1 MMMSDRRGASEIQQ
15 ILSQDIIV
23 HCFHYLGLVDLL
35 TCRRTS
41 AIFRECAKVSINT
54 KKQIFFCELAGILRL
69 KRDGVHCLMDQDRN
83 QVRLRL
89 KKTKAEI
96 CISTILTDTIL
107 SKHPESVQV
116 LDLSCLNFSNL
127 PSLYNL
133 SNLIQLNL
141 TGCHHLHPNVLL
153 EAFTKRK
160 NQPLKSLNLTGCR
173 RITGDTISCI
183 ATHCPYIEILWL
195 SGCSQSL
202 DDTSLISICNSL
214 VNLIS
219 LNISG
224 FDRITDTAMITVF
237 MKLKRLKLLDI
248 SSCKQIRW
256 NFLKPSGQQIEE
268 WISSHED
275 EDTSCLFQLFRS
287 GKLNEA
293 RQMLNMS
300 FPILVDP
307 FSLQL
312 RVAGIAFGTNLSKG
326 LPRNMVTI
334 MALSSLGRLNEI
346 VVSGSSCVT
355 NADIINLAKICGD
368 NLLHLEIACCQLIG
382 DSSLEILGIEC
393 NRLNYLDCSFCP
405 ITNKGVAAL
414 GKIEAL
420 CYLKCQSLHKIT
432 DEGILSISNLKQLL
446 YLNFDFCCNLS
457 VDAVLQVCMNLPNL
471 VELGM
476 REITSR
482 SKLNSS
488 SLKDRLAYYNGRQIK
503 ENCHQS
509 RCCSFRSTSTR
520 NNANEGIHPQRSYE
534 CKQCSLTAAFNRFIC
549 KWCAERCHSGHDG
562 LVVSST
568 CSYFYCDCSFGMYNS
583 CYFVNFDQSAE
594 IKSTSPPDT

>member
-1 MMMSDRRGASEIQQ
+1 MMISDRKGASEIQQ

-69 KRDGVHCLMDQDRN
+69 ERDGVQCLMDQDRN

-89 KKTKAEI
+89 NKTKAEI
-96 CISTILTDTIL
+96 CISTILTEIIL
-107 SKHPESVQV
+107 SKYPESVQV
-116 LDLSCLNFSNL
+116 LDFSFLNLSNL
-127 PSLYNL
+127 PSLCNL
-133 SNLIQLNL
+133 SSLIQLNL
-141 TGCHHLHPNVLL
+141 TGCHHLHPNVLV
-153 EAFTKRK
+153 ESFTKRK
-160 NQPLKSLNLTGCR
+160 NQPLKCLNLTGCR
-173 RITGDTISCI
+173 RINGDTISCI
-183 ATHCPYIEILWL
+183 ARHCPYIEILWL
-195 SGCSQSL
+195 SGCSQNF

-237 MKLKRLKLLDI
+237 SKLKRLKLLDI

-256 NFLKPSGQQIEE
+256 NFLKPSGQHLEE

-275 EDTSCLFQLFRS
+275 EDILSLFQLFRS
-287 GKLNEA
+287 GKLIEA
-293 RQMLNMS
+293 RQMLNMP

-312 RVAGIAFGTNLSKG
+312 QVAGIAFGTNLSKG

-346 VVSGSSCVT
+346 VISGSSCVT
-355 NADIINLAKICGD
+355 NSDIINLAKICGD
-368 NLLHLEIACCQLIG
+368 NLLHLEIACCELIG
-382 DSSLEILGIEC
+382 DSSLEILGMEC
-393 NRLNYLDCSFCP
+393 NRLNYLDCSYCP
-405 ITNKGVAAL
+405 NITNKGVTAL
-414 GKIEAL
+414 GEIESL
-420 CYLKCQSLHKIT
+420 CYFKCQSLHKIT
-432 DEGILSISNLKQLL
+432 DEGILSLSNLKRLL
-446 YLNFDFCCNLS
+446 YLNFDYCCNLS

-476 REITSR
+476 REIISR
-482 SKLNSS
+482 SKLNGSC
-488 SLKDRLAYYNGRQIK
+488 LKDRLAYCNGRQIK
-503 ENCHQS
+503 ANCHVS
-509 RCCSFRSTSTR
+509 SCCSFRSTSTR

-534 CKQCSLTAAFNRFIC
+534 CKQCSLTAAFNRYIC
-549 KWCAERCHSGHDG
+549 HWCAVRCHSGHDG

-568 CSYFYCDCSFGMYNS
+568 FSYFYCDCSFGMHNS
-583 CYFVNFDQSAE
+583 CYFVEFDRSVE
-594 IKSTSPPDT
+594 IKSI